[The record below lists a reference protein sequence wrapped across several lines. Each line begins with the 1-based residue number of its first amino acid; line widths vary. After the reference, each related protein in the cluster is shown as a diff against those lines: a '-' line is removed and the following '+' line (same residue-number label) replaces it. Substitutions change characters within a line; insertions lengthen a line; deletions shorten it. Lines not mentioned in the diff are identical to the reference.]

1 MSYDAGQRARD
12 FAACSGAYTPTPTP
26 TPTQSTYT
34 PVWWAAEY
42 AAYQKALSN
51 PSRGGRP
58 GLNCE
63 HAGGIIAQMN
73 ERRRL
78 EEIPIK
84 AAAEKARRQRE
95 ADEKRAAF
103 LLTPEGVAEVKVWE
117 ARKLILAE
125 EKRLAELPPR
135 ERLIELKMVELRKK
149 EEEAEIEA
157 EARRR
162 LAALVPRERL
172 IELKMAELRKKE
184 EEAEIEAEAISRLGL
199 AAIFT
204 P

>member
-1 MSYDAGQRARD
+1 MTSVDELLK
-12 FAACSGAYTPTPTP
+12 YTPK
-26 TPTQSTYT
+26 
-34 PVWWAAEY
+34 WWAAEW
-42 AAYQKALSN
+42 AAYQELTSTSN
-51 PSRGGRP
+51 GCTDPNATAHI
-58 GLNCE
+58 LDK
-63 HAGGIIAQMN
+63 MV
-73 ERRRL
+73 ERRRQEWIETKKL
-78 EEIPIK
+78 AEDRA
-84 AAAEKARRQRE
+84 AAAEEHRQKFADTEYIARREKNLAAARE
-95 ADEKRAAF
+95 ASAIRRVYWLSPA
-103 LLTPEGVAEVKVWE
+103 G
-117 ARKLILAE
+117 IE
-125 EKRLAELPPR
+125 EKRLIEEKNEAQKLAAR
-135 ERLIELKMVELRKK
+135 EKLIELKMAELRKK